1 MAFFDKLTEVAKNVT
16 DRAADGLETNR
27 LTGDISLEKGIY
39 SAISGN
45 WVNITGRNLRWAKSW
60 KRKQC

>member
-27 LTGDISLEKGIY
+27 LTGDISLEKG
-39 SAISGN
+39 
-45 WVNITGRNLRWAKSW
+45 NITGRNLRWAKSW